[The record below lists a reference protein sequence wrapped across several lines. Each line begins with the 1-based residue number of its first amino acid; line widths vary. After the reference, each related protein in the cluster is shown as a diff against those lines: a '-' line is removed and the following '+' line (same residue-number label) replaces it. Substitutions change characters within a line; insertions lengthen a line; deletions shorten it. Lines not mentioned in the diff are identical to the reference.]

1 MTYQKTVTVH
11 AAHDG
16 LAFEDALGV
25 LLVEGE
31 QHTGSVAQLVERE
44 LHAPE
49 LALVA
54 ETELA
59 DSLQLIVE
67 TLLLERTTRL
77 LEGLGVCGTAGAGR
91 PGSVVRRGKSAMR
104 QKTLRKPRPR
114 EGRMREWSAARRS
127 RPRGRRGRVRTA
139 TVVRGRRHL
148 SGRYVRRRVSKG
160 RADAFV
166 QRPCADRGCEEKFGC
181 LFTVFCD

>member
-1 MTYQKTVTVH
+1 MTYQKTVAVH

-59 DSLQLIVE
+59 DSLQLSIE
-67 TLLLERTTRL
+67 TLLLERTL
-77 LEGLGVCGTAGAGR
+77 WLAEGLAIVGI
-91 PGSVVRRGKSAMR
+91 
-104 QKTLRKPRPR
+104 
-114 EGRMREWSAARRS
+114 
-127 RPRGRRGRVRTA
+127 
-139 TVVRGRRHL
+139 
-148 SGRYVRRRVSKG
+148 
-160 RADAFV
+160 AFLTPKLKAV
-166 QRPCADRGCEEKFGC
+166 
-181 LFTVFCD
+181 

>member
-1 MTYQKTVTVH
+1 MTYQKTVAVH

-59 DSLQLIVE
+59 DSLQLSIE

-77 LEGLGVCGTAGAGR
+77 LEGLGVCGTAEAGR
-91 PGSVVRRGKSAMR
+91 PGSV
-104 QKTLRKPRPR
+104 
-114 EGRMREWSAARRS
+114 
-127 RPRGRRGRVRTA
+127 GRR
-139 TVVRGRRHL
+139 
-148 SGRYVRRRVSKG
+148 
-160 RADAFV
+160 
-166 QRPCADRGCEEKFGC
+166 EKAR
-181 LFTVFCD
+181 CDKKP

>member
-1 MTYQKTVTVH
+1 MTYQKTVAVH

-77 LEGLGVCGTAGAGR
+77 LKVLESVGR
-91 PGSVVRRGKSAMR
+91 QGRGGRGQSCVGEKAR
-104 QKTLRKPRPR
+104 CDKKP
-114 EGRMREWSAARRS
+114 
-127 RPRGRRGRVRTA
+127 
-139 TVVRGRRHL
+139 
-148 SGRYVRRRVSKG
+148 
-160 RADAFV
+160 
-166 QRPCADRGCEEKFGC
+166 
-181 LFTVFCD
+181 

>member
-1 MTYQKTVTVH
+1 MH

-16 LAFEDALGV
+16 LALEDALGV

-31 QHTGSVAQLVERE
+31 QHAGGVAQLVEGE

-49 LALVA
+49 LTRVA

-77 LEGLGVCGTAGAGR
+77 LESLGVC
-91 PGSVVRRGKSAMR
+91 
-104 QKTLRKPRPR
+104 
-114 EGRMREWSAARRS
+114 
-127 RPRGRRGRVRTA
+127 
-139 TVVRGRRHL
+139 
-148 SGRYVRRRVSKG
+148 
-160 RADAFV
+160 
-166 QRPCADRGCEEKFGC
+166 
-181 LFTVFCD
+181 